1 MSKHLDLSRQI
12 QRHMDLK
19 KKKYNHSVPA
29 HIHLDEVGRM
39 GQTISNYTNKYKEN
53 QKKS

>member
-12 QRHMDLK
+12 QNDMDLK
-19 KKKYNHSVPA
+19 KNYDHSVPA
-29 HIHLDEVGRM
+29 HLDEVGRM